1 MRGYIF
7 ISLFILNFIIGF
19 SQNSK
24 IDSLKQVL
32 SKTDI
37 DSNKVKLLNKLFLN
51 LEFIDQQQAKKYLDE
66 AVRISLKNQDPKW
79 LTETYINCGF
89 LAEDNSNYPEALK
102 YYRLVLE
109 IAQKNNLKPRIS
121 AAYNNIGVIHYNLG
135 NYPEALKSYFESLK
149 IDEQLND
156 KHGVAFSYNNMGLVH
171 EHMGNNKKALE
182 SFEKSLQLKK
192 ELKDSASF
200 SSAYN
205 NIGLVYY
212 NLREYNKALRY
223 FKLAL
228 DINIKQED
236 AIGIINS
243 NNNISSIY
251 SEIGKP
257 QEALD
262 MYISNLA
269 LEKEIDDPA
278 LITRSY
284 INIGSLLTS
293 MKRCSEAKGYLND
306 ALRISKELNH
316 KEYIKESYRALTD
329 LYKTSGQFEEAM
341 KSYELWLTYRDSLNN
356 EETKRSALQ
365 SQMNFEFEKKE
376 AVADAEHQKEMENQ
390 KLLADEKSRKQTI
403 IIICS
408 VLGLILV
415 AVFAGF
421 IFRSLSVTRKQ
432 KHIIELQK
440 SAVEN
445 QKQMIEKQKQI
456 VEEHQK
462 EIIDSITYA
471 KRIQRAILPADEEIK
486 LHWKDFFILY
496 LPKDIV
502 AGDFYWHHV
511 SADGQMVYIAAAD
524 STGHGVPGA
533 MVSVVC
539 SNALNRAVSEFN
551 LVDPGL
557 ILDKTRELVLET
569 FSKSGEEI
577 KDGMDISLLAYNKPF
592 NKVYWSGAN
601 NPLWYIRHDSYSDN
615 ETCLLAEVKADKQP
629 IGKTDHPVPFKT
641 HVFDINIPH
650 TFYLMTDG
658 YADQFGGD
666 KGKKFKYKQLEQTI
680 MAMSKQPMAE
690 QKKSLEDIF
699 QKWRGNLE
707 QVDDVTIIGINFSQI

>member
-1 MRGYIF
+1 M
-7 ISLFILNFIIGF
+7 IGF

-24 IDSLKQVL
+24 IDSLKSL
-32 SKTDI
+32 LTKTSI
-37 DSNKVKLLNKLFLN
+37 DSTKIKLLNKLFLN
-51 LEFIDQQQAKKYLDE
+51 LEFIDQNQAKRYLDD
-66 AVRISLKNQDPKW
+66 AVNLALKNNDPKG

-109 IAQKNNLKPRIS
+109 IAQKHNLKPRIS

-149 IDEQLND
+149 IDELLND
-156 KHGVAFSYNNMGLVH
+156 KHGIAFSYNNMGLVH
-171 EHMGNNKKALE
+171 EHMGNNKEALKN
-182 SFEKSLQLKK
+182 FEKSLEIKK

-212 NLREYNKALRY
+212 NLREYDKALQY

-257 QEALD
+257 QEALN
-262 MYISNLA
+262 MYINNLA

-278 LITRSY
+278 LMTRSY

-293 MKRCSEAKGYLND
+293 MKRTAEAKKYLND
-306 ALRISKELNH
+306 ALRISKALNH

-329 LYKTSGQFEEAM
+329 LYKTSGQYEEAL
-341 KSYELWLTYRDSLNN
+341 KSFDLWLTYRDSLNN

-390 KLLADEKSRKQTI
+390 KLLANEKSRKQTI

-408 VLGLILV
+408 VVGLILV

-421 IFRSLSVTRKQ
+421 IFRSLNITRKQ

-440 SAVEN
+440 SAVE
-445 QKQMIEKQKQI
+445 KQKQLIEEQKII

-462 EIIDSITYA
+462 EMIDSITYA
-471 KRIQRAILPADEEIK
+471 KRIQRAILPSDEDIK
-486 LHWKDFFILY
+486 THWNNSFILY

-502 AGDFYWHHV
+502 AGDFYWQHV
-511 SADGQMVYIAAAD
+511 SADGEITYIAAAD

-577 KDGMDISLLAYNKPF
+577 KDGMDISLLAYHKQL

-601 NPLWYIRHDSYSDN
+601 NPLWYIRHSNSSEN
-615 ETCLLAEVKADKQP
+615 EPVLLAEVKADKQP
-629 IGKTDHPVPFKT
+629 IGKTDSPVPFKT
-641 HVFDINIPH
+641 HVFDINTPH

-658 YADQFGGD
+658 YADQFGGE

-680 MAMSKQPMAE
+680 ISITQQSMTE
-690 QKKSLEDIF
+690 QKTILEEIF

-707 QVDDVTIIGINFSQI
+707 QVDDVTIIGINFS